1 MLKLMLQHDIG
12 FVNKLLE
19 SIEHHGGCTDE
30 KYKRVWVR
38 LGTQGVILHSTF
50 NEKKCQVVIFG
61 EGEVDYTFAGE
72 DGVQGSA
79 IHTTVDDVDGVAK
92 AIVNYFDK
100 EDLTNV

>member
-1 MLKLMLQHDIG
+1 MLKLMIQHDIG

-19 SIEHHGGCTDE
+19 LIEHHGGCTDE

-50 NEKKCQVVIFG
+50 VDKKCQVVIFG
-61 EGEVDYTFAGE
+61 EGQVDYTFADK
-72 DGVQGSA
+72 DGVQGSP
-79 IHTTVDDVDGVAK
+79 IHTTTAAVEDVAK
-92 AIVNYFDK
+92 AIVAYFDK